1 MLVLDYLLFYVYK
14 LNLRFKNLEFL
25 FFFRLFATENLDFPS
40 KNYEVVLSD
49 VRPFRWVY
57 EKRLKN
63 VETRRKGTRSAAQL
77 LICAVCNVFFFFQ
90 NPSSIHFFFQI
101 PYGKGVVAKEGCK
114 KFRSK
119 MFFT

>member
-1 MLVLDYLLFYVYK
+1 MNF
-14 LNLRFKNLEFL
+14 

-77 LICAVCNVFFFFQ
+77 LICAVCNIFFFKI
-90 NPSSIHFFFQI
+90 PPAYIFFSNSLRQGGS
-101 PYGKGVVAKEGCK
+101 GKGGV
-114 KFRSK
+114 
-119 MFFT
+119 

>member
-25 FFFRLFATENLDFPS
+25 FFRLFATENLDFPS

-77 LICAVCNVFFFFQ
+77 LICAVCNVFFFSKSLQ
-90 NPSSIHFFFQI
+90 HTFFFQI
-101 PYGKGVVAKEGCK
+101 P
-114 KFRSK
+114 
-119 MFFT
+119 